1 MDKFK
6 EIVAKLWKA
15 AVIVL
20 KKVFSPFLDAEWD
33 PDPYKI
39 GGFGCF
45 GIALWLAV
53 QVIDLA
59 KAMLAAGKLD
69 AAVFAAAAG
78 LVGTVIGIGS
88 FLFAQGRQA
97 DNDLKKPAPAAG
109 PAPTRAAPAAPE
121 TAQG

>member
-1 MDKFK
+1 MDKIKAFL
-6 EIVAKLWKA
+6 AKAGKA
-15 AVIVL
+15 LVVVL

-39 GGFGCF
+39 GGFVCF

-59 KAMLAAGKLD
+59 KSMLAAAKMD
-69 AAVFAAAAG
+69 AAVFAAAVG
-78 LVGTVIGIGS
+78 LVGTIVGIGS

-97 DNDLKKPAPAAG
+97 DADLKKAPAPA
-109 PAPTRAAPAAPE
+109 PAQK
-121 TAQG
+121 AQE